1 MSRRVKRSI
10 AAVAVAGVAVH
21 GFAVAAPAMATSE
34 GAGLTL
40 YGDFGAWGFR
50 GAQIQDGS
58 AVYCLD
64 WTYDAPIGSSPTS
77 VYRATSLGA
86 NGSGNQHSVGGDA
99 LGRIN
104 YILSTWGGTGD
115 NVAAAAVDLAVAS
128 YLQNGGVDGMP
139 STSPSPAR
147 VPRCLPR
154 RARWSTRP
162 TASPL
167 VGRPRPDRESS
178 TSSSTRTTTTRA
190 LWRCRARGVDG

>member
-1 MSRRVKRSI
+1 MVFSGTEPSVGSGGTAVTRGRLHKRWRRVSRRVKRSV
-10 AAVAVAGVAVH
+10 AAVAVAGVAVT

-86 NGSGNQHSVGGDA
+86 NGSGNQHGVDGDA
-99 LGRIN
+99 LCVRMG
-104 YILSTWGGTGD
+104 
-115 NVAAAAVDLAVAS
+115 
-128 YLQNGGVDGMP
+128 
-139 STSPSPAR
+139 
-147 VPRCLPR
+147 
-154 RARWSTRP
+154 
-162 TASPL
+162 
-167 VGRPRPDRESS
+167 
-178 TSSSTRTTTTRA
+178 
-190 LWRCRARGVDG
+190 